1 MSTVPS
7 DDEIMSI
14 MDDLDGLLGFESPVT
29 AAKATEVIA
38 EISEAAKKS
47 SDDEF
52 DIDAFDAVLKEES
65 TKPAAKAAVVHEHEP
80 VVAATASPAT
90 KATEEVDPFAD
101 AFSFVS
107 KPAGEEVATPAVPL
121 EESIEIPAGQDPFA
135 VDETAVLYASTAKDT
150 PMEAVYVAREE
161 AKAASAER
169 PAIDPRKDITSGDLD
184 FIIDAKEFAN
194 VVKLTEV
201 GLSVA
206 MMTQAG
212 HKSYYGMMS
221 AQAEQQHAKAKLQFE
236 ITEARLYEFHR
247 SALVAKGEKA
257 TEKQVEAAV
266 RMDAQYMIAKNRV
279 IEAEGIANIAKSCVL
294 ALNDKRDMII
304 QIGADRREELKGS
317 PKTISK
323 PVSEDSMKDMGF

>member
-14 MDDLDGLLGFESPVT
+14 MDELDGLVGFESPVV

-38 EISEAAKKS
+38 EISEASKKS

-52 DIDAFDAVLKEES
+52 DLDAFDAVLKEE

-80 VVAATASPAT
+80 VKAATASPVT
-90 KATEEVDPFAD
+90 KSEETDPFAD

-107 KPAGEEVATPAVPL
+107 KPATEEVVATPAPSL
-121 EESIEIPAGQDPFA
+121 EGNIEIPEGEDPFA

-150 PMEAVYVAREE
+150 PMEAVYVEREE
-161 AKAASAER
+161 AKAASSDR

-317 PKTISK
+317 PKTITK
-323 PVSEDSMKDMGF
+323 PVSEDSMKDLGF

>member
-7 DDEIMSI
+7 DDDIMAI
-14 MDDLDGLLGFESPVT
+14 MDELDGLVGFESPVT
-29 AAKATEVIA
+29 TKAAEVI
-38 EISEAAKKS
+38 ETAKKS

-52 DIDAFDAVLKEES
+52 DLDAFDAVLKEE
-65 TKPAAKAAVVHEHEP
+65 TKPVAKAALVHEP
-80 VVAATASPAT
+80 IAAATAAPAT
-90 KATEEVDPFAD
+90 KSKESDPFAD

-107 KPAGEEVATPAVPL
+107 KPASEKVVSTPAPSL
-121 EESIEIPAGQDPFA
+121 EGNIDIPEGEDPFA
-135 VDETAVLYASTAKDT
+135 VDETAVLYESTAKDT
-150 PMEAVYVAREE
+150 PMEAVYVEREE
-161 AKAASAER
+161 AKAASSDR

-212 HKSYYGMMS
+212 HKSYYGMMA

-236 ITEARLYEFHR
+236 IAEARLYEFHR

-266 RMDAQYMIAKNRV
+266 RMDAQYMVAKNRV

-317 PKTISK
+317 PKAITK
-323 PVSEDSMKDMGF
+323 PVSEGSMKDMGF

>member
-14 MDDLDGLLGFESPVT
+14 MDELDGLVGFESPVT
-29 AAKATEVIA
+29 TKAAEVI
-38 EISEAAKKS
+38 ETAKKS

-52 DIDAFDAVLKEES
+52 DLDAFDAVLKEE
-65 TKPAAKAAVVHEHEP
+65 TKPVAKAAVVHEHELVP
-80 VVAATASPAT
+80 AATAAPAT
-90 KATEEVDPFAD
+90 KSEEVDPFAD

-107 KPAGEEVATPAVPL
+107 KPASEKVVSTPAPSL
-121 EESIEIPAGQDPFA
+121 EGNIDIPEGEDPFA

-161 AKAASAER
+161 AKAASSDR

-194 VVKLTEV
+194 VVKLSEV

-317 PKTISK
+317 PKTITK